1 MRTKGRMLF
10 REMFVMTMWTKGN
23 GLLRRRKARTKTS
36 QSIRAIDFLTFVS
49 NMRARAIDF
58 TRAPFTKTAD
68 PGVDAKRSSSL
79 AALLFVFLR
88 HHFDRFPDGRVRR
101 V

>member
-1 MRTKGRMLF
+1 
-10 REMFVMTMWTKGN
+10 
-23 GLLRRRKARTKTS
+23 
-36 QSIRAIDFLTFVS
+36 
-49 NMRARAIDF
+49 MRARAIDF
-58 TRAPFTKTAD
+58 TRAPFTKPAD
-68 PGVDAKRSSSL
+68 PGVDAKRSSSF